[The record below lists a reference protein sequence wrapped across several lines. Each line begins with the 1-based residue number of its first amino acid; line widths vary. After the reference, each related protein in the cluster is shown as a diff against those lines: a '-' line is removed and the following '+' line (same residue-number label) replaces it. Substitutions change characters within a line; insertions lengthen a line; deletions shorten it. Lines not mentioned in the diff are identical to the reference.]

1 VRSRRERPRLPSHRG
16 QDADLLS
23 SIARPFDDGWHSNRD
38 EAIVY
43 DSDVLKWNSYE
54 GGPFQQ
60 AASGLAYVPT
70 NTAYNG
76 NFETYGLEYWGTD
89 DDQSEGYITWH
100 VGGQPT
106 WQLRPSVVG
115 PNAAT
120 GIGQRIS
127 ASATGRE
134 NDLPSLR
141 ISSAADD
148 ALPSLSPVPREP
160 MTIILNFGMSDGFQK
175 VDFFNLVWPA
185 EMVRPLLSVLRSH
198 ADSIGR

>member
-1 VRSRRERPRLPSHRG
+1 MSLARSLS
-16 QDADLLS
+16 LS
-23 SIARPFDDGWHSNRD
+23 SLRESYSLCQVGSQVDTHSRCSPFDDGWHSNRD

-43 DSDVLKWNSYE
+43 DSDILKWNSYE

-60 AASGLAYVPT
+60 AASGLAYIPT

-76 NFETYGLEYWGTD
+76 NFETYGLEYWGSD

-106 WQLRPSVVG
+106 WQLRPTVVG

-127 ASATGRE
+127 TF
-134 NDLPSLR
+134 LPRHELVPKFSP
-141 ISSAADD
+141 ANYAVPADD
-148 ALPSLSPVPREP
+148 SSSRADDNHPQLRHVGRLPE
-160 MTIILNFGMSDGFQK
+160 G
-175 VDFFNLVWPA
+175 
-185 EMVRPLLSVLRSH
+185 
-198 ADSIGR
+198 